1 MLLSRCGDA
10 LMLHLLLHA
19 SVFAPLPGGCL
30 LQLSGLPAAEVG
42 VSLCGANRFMCIL
55 RQRVAIP
62 EGRWL
67 FALTKRALAAAA

>member
-1 MLLSRCGDA
+1 MAACGPCQVLLSRCGDA

-42 VSLCGANRFMCIL
+42 NL
-55 RQRVAIP
+55 
-62 EGRWL
+62 
-67 FALTKRALAAAA
+67 

>member
-1 MLLSRCGDA
+1 MSCTGIGKTYVLVCCSCQVLLSRCGDA

-42 VSLCGANRFMCIL
+42 ANYCAGWSCVR
-55 RQRVAIP
+55 
-62 EGRWL
+62 
-67 FALTKRALAAAA
+67 